1 MARCTIGELLATVEL
16 RDFVPKDVRN
26 SHYKFASESGNEYKR
41 IILPILD
48 SLRTLIVIENL
59 TRSPLVPV
67 WQSMTID
74 ITKLGDKIC
83 SWRREQNSDSQVT
96 RIREQTVA
104 ALPQLDIA
112 FDFSSSMAP
121 HSFSPWTISYQVL
134 QAQVIKHR
142 WFHSRPSISSPQM
155 LYK

>member
-1 MARCTIGELLATVEL
+1 M
-16 RDFVPKDVRN
+16 
-26 SHYKFASESGNEYKR
+26 SEIPILSLPRSSGNEYKR
-41 IILPILD
+41 IVVPILD
-48 SLRTLIVIENL
+48 SLRTLILIENL
-59 TRSPLVPV
+59 TGSPLVPV

-112 FDFSSSMAP
+112 FDFSSRMAP
-121 HSFSPWTISYQVL
+121 HSFSPWTISY
-134 QAQVIKHR
+134 
-142 WFHSRPSISSPQM
+142 
-155 LYK
+155 